1 MRININPTNLIPI
14 ELAKKF
20 WKTKTG
26 KSNLQAWDL
35 ISPSRASSNIGEFAI
50 LVPGEEQIV
59 LTKEVFVIRVQKNE
73 LGYSPFYL
81 LWALSLKEVRK
92 QWQRVTLMQTNREDV
107 GARYK
112 EVRIPKPI
120 TPEWADD
127 VYKAFR
133 EYFVGLAEAKKQF
146 VLATSSDNYEYI
158 ASVSAFD
165 SDENQKHN

>member
-1 MRININPTNLIPI
+1 M
-14 ELAKKF
+14 
-20 WKTKTG
+20 
-26 KSNLQAWDL
+26 
-35 ISPSRASSNIGEFAI
+35 
-50 LVPGEEQIV
+50 
-59 LTKEVFVIRVQKNE
+59 
-73 LGYSPFYL
+73 GYSPFYL

-120 TPEWADD
+120 SPAWAEE
-127 VYKAFR
+127 VSKAFR

-146 VLATSSDNYEYI
+146 VLVTSSNDYEYI

-165 SDENQKHN
+165 SEETL